1 MIHNITLIPESGSF
15 LHGYAGLTPQLV
27 IAGEV
32 SFEASKDTEVLYVEV
47 AFKGLIKTEITVST
61 MKFSEEEVIY
71 DISSR
76 LVNGD
81 PPEKFEKGTHVIPFK
96 LVVDHPV
103 ELSNYASPSLGEKIT
118 DGASITYDLQVEIQY
133 KRGIFGNK
141 KQIERVHEPI
151 NIPSIKWEQV
161 RAALKP
167 QVLEFEEIIADDKV
181 QIRFDKHAIHVGSEL
196 NVQIGT
202 SGAVEFLKAQLM
214 QIETVSCQGQTRKFE
229 YILAESAPVQKS
241 GKSKMPSKS
250 SMSFDLR
257 LPNAR
262 VKKSKGIW
270 KSIDVVTAFNHKM
283 IGISHVLKA
292 TFTIGGR
299 TEEARLPV
307 LVLDLDDM
315 ALDSLGNLLE
325 SA

>member
-1 MIHNITLIPESGSF
+1 MIHNVTLVPESGSF

-27 IAGEV
+27 IAGEIR
-32 SFEASKDTEVLYVEV
+32 FEASKDTEVLYVEV
-47 AFKGLIKTEITVST
+47 AFKGLVKTQLTVSSIS
-61 MKFSEEEVIY
+61 FSEEEEIY
-71 DISSR
+71 DMTSR

-96 LVVDHPV
+96 LVIDKPV
-103 ELSNYASPSLGEKIT
+103 ELSNYASPPLGEKVT
-118 DGASITYDLQVEIQY
+118 DGGFITYDLQAEIQY

-161 RAALKP
+161 IAALKP
-167 QVLEFEEIIADDKV
+167 QVLEFEEILANDKV
-181 QIRFDKHAIHVGSEL
+181 QIRFDKHAMHVGSEL
-196 NVQIGT
+196 DVQIST
-202 SGAVEFLKAQLM
+202 SGAVEFLKAQLI

-229 YILAESAPVQKS
+229 YILAESATVQKS
-241 GKSKMPSKS
+241 GKSKTPIKS
-250 SMSFDLR
+250 SMSFDLG

-262 VKKSKGIW
+262 IKNPKSAW
-270 KSIDVVTAFNHKM
+270 KAVDVVTAFSHKM

-292 TFTIGGR
+292 TFIIGGK
-299 TEEARLPV
+299 TEVAILPV

-315 ALDSLGNLLE
+315 ALNSLRQLSE
-325 SA
+325 PA